1 VTLAHGTE
9 LLESDRLVLR
19 RITPDDLPF
28 YTRLH
33 ANPKVAEHLYPEGRP
48 RSPEETKAW
57 MEYTLASYEQ
67 LALGYLAVVRKAD
80 GALIGRCGLM
90 DLVVESAPPERGIR
104 RGWFGREGAP
114 AGVALTFETELG
126 YTFDPAVWGQGF
138 ATEAARR
145 VRDYARDVLRLPYTI
160 SAILPQNARSRRVAE
175 RSGARAAG
183 QMEVVGLAWDRY
195 VWPLDTGS
203 APRPHPAS
211 TTWTLLTG
219 RNITMDATRGLVV
232 PAGGGKHLDM
242 AAPGRFAALK
252 LVGRQTNESIM
263 LFEET
268 VPVGTKSL
276 FHLHRDS
283 DEVAWVLA
291 GEITFKI
298 GDEVTVGG
306 PGTCAFFPRNVPHA
320 WKSTGRET
328 GRVLF
333 MYTPAAAGG
342 YVEELLNHRP
352 INDDER
358 NQLRDRYRWE
368 VVGPNPL

>member
-1 VTLAHGTE
+1 MSNREEEHRAPLRI
-9 LLESDRLVLR
+9 LLLR
-19 RITPDDLPF
+19 
-28 YTRLH
+28 
-33 ANPKVAEHLYPEGRP
+33 
-48 RSPEETKAW
+48 S
-57 MEYTLASYEQ
+57 
-67 LALGYLAVVRKAD
+67 VR
-80 GALIGRCGLM
+80 
-90 DLVVESAPPERGIR
+90 
-104 RGWFGREGAP
+104 
-114 AGVALTFETELG
+114 
-126 YTFDPAVWGQGF
+126 
-138 ATEAARR
+138 AR
-145 VRDYARDVLRLPYTI
+145 
-160 SAILPQNARSRRVAE
+160 
-175 RSGARAAG
+175 RSGADVHGLGHSSVERA
-183 QMEVVGLAWDRY
+183 LAAR
-195 VWPLDTGS
+195 G
-203 APRPHPAS
+203 R
-211 TTWTLLTG
+211 TG
-219 RNITMDATRGLVV
+219 RRASRRPNACGRSRVGSLGVAARHRQHALATGRDINMDATKGFVV

-252 LVGRQTNESIM
+252 LVGHETNESIM

-320 WKSTGRET
+320 WKCTGRET

-358 NQLRDRYRWE
+358 KQLRDRYHWE